1 MEQTMNEIRAEG
13 FAEWYMKKSAIEYTK
28 SYMTMC
34 ARALMESD
42 FTAVVDKDDLIS
54 KIASKYD
61 LDDDVAR
68 KICEKVMYEFEQS
81 VQSKEF
87 KALWRMTK
95 SYMELIQVS
104 IEL

>member
-1 MEQTMNEIRAEG
+1 MEKSANEIRAEG
-13 FAEWYMKKSAIEYTK
+13 FAEWYMEISAIEYVK
-28 SYMTMC
+28 SYMAMS

-42 FTAVVDKDDLIS
+42 FAATIDKDDLIS
-54 KIASKYD
+54 KIAAKYD

-68 KICEKVMYEFEQS
+68 KICEKVMNEFKKS

-95 SYMELIQVS
+95 TYMELI
-104 IEL
+104 ELRVEL